1 MLLRQAEFT
10 TKYSRSCQM
19 FMMELFAKK
28 VASVDELLIMTFAG
42 ADFDQILT
50 LILWGTP
57 FSRTA
62 IKSETCSKLSVTNLR
77 GYLANIYLLKVNTR
91 KRCKISSK
99 LTTKTPQ

>member
-1 MLLRQAEFT
+1 
-10 TKYSRSCQM
+10 
-19 FMMELFAKK
+19 MMELFAKK

-77 GYLANIYLLKVNTR
+77 GYLANIYLLEVNTR